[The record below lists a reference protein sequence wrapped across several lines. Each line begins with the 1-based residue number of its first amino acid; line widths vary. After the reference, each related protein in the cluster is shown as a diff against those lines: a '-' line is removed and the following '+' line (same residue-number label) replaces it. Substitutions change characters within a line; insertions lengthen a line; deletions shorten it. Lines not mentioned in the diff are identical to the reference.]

1 MNRQQS
7 VTAFVAAM
15 SVLAVAC
22 KNSANSEAQQ
32 GVPSQSEV
40 ARGLASGGANANGPF
55 DIAVTG
61 DKTADVSGRDASYC
75 VTSGSTKVFALS
87 LVAPTWAVSI
97 MAMGDRP
104 GVGVHVMGPDITK
117 DLTADL
123 TDKTT
128 GGSPADWVH
137 SDLKTG
143 TLTVTRSDSAKLI
156 GIYELIATPKTGG
169 EWRAKGAF
177 EANPTKC

>member
-1 MNRQQS
+1 MNRHQC
-7 VTAFVAAM
+7 VTTLIATLGCF
-15 SVLAVAC
+15 AVAC
-22 KNSANSEAQQ
+22 GKGESSSAQQ
-32 GVPSQSEV
+32 GVPSQREV
-40 ARGLASGGANANGPF
+40 ARGLASGGANASGPF
-55 DIAVTG
+55 DIVVTG
-61 DKTADVSGRDASYC
+61 GKTASASGRDASYC
-75 VTSGSTKVFALS
+75 VSSGSTKVFALS

-97 MAMGDRP
+97 AAMGDRP
-104 GVGVHVMGPDITK
+104 GVGVHVMGPDITR

-128 GGSPADWVH
+128 GGGPADWVH

-156 GIYELIATPKTGG
+156 GTYELIATPKTGG